1 MINNNIKLIAF
12 DLFGVLI
19 TEGHLVS
26 NGLIHLL
33 PADTDRKQLKRLYHA
48 YDARFVD
55 EAGFWQGLGLDNYSA
70 LRQQFLDLFELD
82 TEFEQTISTLKQH
95 YDLAILSNFPV
106 DWADTLSEKFNFPSY
121 FSPIVF
127 SGHVDC
133 KKPDPAIYQHLASI
147 SNMPS
152 NAMVFIDDKLE
163 NLQTAHELGMT
174 TVFFQREDDSH
185 PYQPDFTI
193 KSLHE
198 LMSILLPD
206 GDCD

>member
-1 MINNNIKLIAF
+1 VTPRTKRIIF

-33 PADTDRKQLKRLYHA
+33 PADTDKKQLKQLYHA
-48 YDARFVD
+48 YDAGLID
-55 EAGFWQGLGLDNYSA
+55 ETGFWQGLGLDNYSA

-82 TEFEQTISTLKQH
+82 TEFEQTITALKQH
-95 YDLAILSNFPV
+95 YELAILSNFPP
-106 DWADTLSEKFNFPSY
+106 DWADTLSRKFNFPSY
-121 FSPIVF
+121 FSPIIF
-127 SGHVDC
+127 SGHVAC
-133 KKPDPAIYQHLASI
+133 KKPEPAIYQHLANI
-147 SNMPS
+147 SNTPLD
-152 NAMVFIDDKLE
+152 AMVFIDDKLE

-174 TVFFQREDDSH
+174 TVFFQRENDPH

-198 LMSILLPD
+198 LVTILIPE
-206 GDCD
+206 